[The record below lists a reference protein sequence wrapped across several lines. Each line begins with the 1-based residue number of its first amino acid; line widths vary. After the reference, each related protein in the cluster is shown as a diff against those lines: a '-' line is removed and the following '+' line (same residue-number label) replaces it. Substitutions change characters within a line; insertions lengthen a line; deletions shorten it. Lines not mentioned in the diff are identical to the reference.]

1 MIQVSELYV
10 IGGSNSDLCVI
21 SDGDSDLF
29 VISDSDRG
37 LCVITDRS
45 SDLSAISGS
54 DSDRDLCEPGMQ
66 VNSISFFEHHVLE
79 GGGETS
85 GRSDAAAADR
95 LRRQCVMEAEVTN
108 RTDGPLQVIICTRFC
123 LLSSFS
129 SSSVTYCCSCKT
141 AQMHLC

>member
-1 MIQVSELYV
+1 
-10 IGGSNSDLCVI
+10 
-21 SDGDSDLF
+21 
-29 VISDSDRG
+29 
-37 LCVITDRS
+37 
-45 SDLSAISGS
+45 
-54 DSDRDLCEPGMQ
+54 MQ

-123 LLSSFS
+123 LLSRFTS
-129 SSSVTYCCSCKT
+129 SSLTSCCSCKK
-141 AQMHLC
+141 AQMQLYCCFSVGHPSVKDLSGSTQYTIHNIQHTIQYTACKTMCFLQHNIQCIVQYTMVNVQVCELV